1 MKKPED
7 LSNLVELIKD
17 CMGNMTLVSKRQ
29 GVARST
35 IQRWVEDEKVLQ
47 DAFAQARETMLD
59 NAESKLYSNALN
71 GDTTSLIFFLKTQGK
86 RRGYI
91 EKQQIEQS
99 GEIKMYGI
107 DAPVEDV

>member
-1 MKKPED
+1 MKKPENHK
-7 LSNLVELIKD
+7 LIELINKA
-17 CMGNMTLVSKRQ
+17 MGNQTLVAKTLGVSRQ
-29 GVARST
+29 S
-35 IQRWVEDEKVLQ
+35 IWKWCKDDPELQ
-47 DAFAQARETMLD
+47 AALDQSRETMLD